1 VGFFPSLW
9 EGLGEGAKLDADK
22 PSPLPSPKGRGRTNL
37 LMSQQLT
44 QIQPLSQ
51 PVQMPDGIATFSA
64 EIEAEIDRHLAKY
77 PVMRSAILPL
87 MFIVQRERGYLD
99 PPGVAYLA
107 QRLKLRITDIWE
119 VATFYSMINIKPVG
133 KYHIQVCK
141 TLSCKLLG
149 SDKITQMCTEKL
161 GIKAGEMTADG
172 RFSLSEVECL
182 GSCGTAPMFQ
192 VNFDYHENLT
202 TEKVGQILDSLK

>member
-1 VGFFPSLW
+1 
-9 EGLGEGAKLDADK
+9 
-22 PSPLPSPKGRGRTNL
+22 
-37 LMSQQLT
+37 MSQQLT
-44 QIQPLSQ
+44 QIEPLSQ
-51 PVQMPDGIATFSA
+51 PVQMPDGIATFSP
-64 EIEAEIDRHLAKY
+64 EVEAEIDLHLAKY

-107 QRLKLRITDIWE
+107 KRLKLRITDIWE
-119 VATFYSMINIKPVG
+119 VATFYSMIHTKPIG

-149 SDKITQMCTEKL
+149 SDKITQHCTEKI
-161 GIKAGEMTADG
+161 GIKVGETTADG

-202 TEKVGQILDSLK
+202 AEKVDQILDGLT

>member
-1 VGFFPSLW
+1 M
-9 EGLGEGAKLDADK
+9 GEVLVK
-22 PSPLPSPKGRGRTNL
+22 
-37 LMSQQLT
+37 
-44 QIQPLSQ
+44 IQPPDH
-51 PVQMPDGIATFSA
+51 PVHMPAPASFSA

-77 PVMRSAILPL
+77 PVKRSAILPL

-99 PPGVAYLA
+99 PPAVQYLA
-107 QRLKLRITDIWE
+107 NRLQLRVTDIWE
-119 VATFYSMINIKPVG
+119 VATFYSMIHMKPVG

-149 SDKITQMCTEKL
+149 SDKITKYCSEKL
-161 GIKAGEMTADG
+161 GIKAGETTADV

-192 VNFDYHENLT
+192 INFDYHENLT
-202 TEKVGQILDSLK
+202 TEKVDRILQSLP